1 MKRLLCIA
9 LILASFFAARADRG
23 VPEMKTVYEPR
34 TVTIRCAGDFVMH
47 MALVA
52 SGQRAGTKSQPSFA
66 HMLSEV
72 KGYLSEADF
81 TVTNVDGV
89 MGDKAFV
96 AKYGYSGYPAF
107 STPAEL
113 IDDLRDCG
121 VDMLTLANNH
131 ALDLWYDGLKST
143 VGSVEA
149 AGLMSV
155 GGYRTLEEKLTPRV
169 ADIGGIRFGFLNYTD
184 GLNQMDKRAALDKA
198 ALEYGVDFWERAD
211 LKADIRRLKDAGA
224 EIIVCF
230 MHWGIEYR
238 VEPCASQKQNAK
250 ILADAGVDVI
260 IGGHPHYVERA
271 EYIPT
276 VDENGQS
283 KQVLCLYSLGNFLT
297 GQRGERRDSGII
309 FDFTVTRDEEGRI
322 TVSDPVYRTVWVWC
336 MRRGDGNDYRV
347 LFTDRDAQRPKGM
360 SDADWKRM
368 RESAL
373 EIKQVMDAGCAR
385 PALEPEPEVEAPS
398 R

>member
-1 MKRLLCIA
+1 
-9 LILASFFAARADRG
+9 
-23 VPEMKTVYEPR
+23 
-34 TVTIRCAGDFVMH
+34 
-47 MALVA
+47 
-52 SGQRAGTKSQPSFA
+52 
-66 HMLSEV
+66 
-72 KGYLSEADF
+72 
-81 TVTNVDGV
+81 
-89 MGDKAFV
+89 
-96 AKYGYSGYPAF
+96 
-107 STPAEL
+107 
-113 IDDLRDCG
+113 
-121 VDMLTLANNH
+121 
-131 ALDLWYDGLKST
+131 
-143 VGSVEA
+143 
-149 AGLMSV
+149 MSV
-155 GGYRTLEEKLTPRV
+155 GGFRTLVEKLTPRV
-169 ADIGGIRFGFLNYTD
+169 AYTVGIRFVFLNYTD

-238 VEPCASQKQNAK
+238 VEPCQSQKQNAK

-347 LFTDRDAQRPKGM
+347 LFTDRDAQRPRGM

-368 RESAL
+368 HESAL

-385 PALEPEPEVEAPS
+385 LALEPEPEVEVPS

>member
-1 MKRLLCIA
+1 MKRLLCLA
-9 LILASFFAARADRG
+9 LALLWLLTARADRG
-23 VPEMKTVYEPR
+23 VPEMERVYESR

-47 MALVA
+47 MALVGQA
-52 SGQRAGTKSQPSFA
+52 QRAGTKSAPSFA
-66 HMLSEV
+66 PMLSEV
-72 KGYLSEADF
+72 QGYLSEADF

-113 IDDLRDCG
+113 IWDLKDCG

-131 ALDLWYDGLKST
+131 ALDMWYDGLKST
-143 VGSVEA
+143 IGSVEA
-149 AGLMSV
+149 AGLLSI
-155 GGYRTLEEKLTPRV
+155 GGYRTREEKLTPRV
-169 ADIGGIRFGFLNYTD
+169 VNINGICFGFLNYTD
-184 GLNQMDKRAALDKA
+184 GLNQMDKRSALDKA

-211 LKADIRRLKDAGA
+211 LKADIARLKDAGA

-238 VEPCASQKQNAK
+238 VEPCQSQKQNAQF
-250 ILADAGVDVI
+250 LADAGVDVI
-260 IGGHPHYVERA
+260 IGGHPHHVEKA
-271 EYIPT
+271 EYIRT
-276 VDENGQS
+276 KDSDGRE

-297 GQRGERRDSGII
+297 GQRGERKDSGII

-336 MRRGDGNDYRV
+336 VRRGEGNEYKV
-347 LFTDRDAQRPKGM
+347 LFTDQGAERPAGM
-360 SDADWKRM
+360 SDADYKRM

-373 EIKQVMDAGCAR
+373 EIRQVMDAGCAR
-385 PALEPEPEVEAPS
+385 PALEPRPEVEAPV